1 MVKSELVRR
10 LNTKLP
16 DIEARDVELA
26 VNCMLE
32 QMITA
37 LEQGERIE
45 IRGFGSFSL
54 HHIPARTN
62 RRNPRTGEAL
72 QSPAK
77 VTIHFKPGLE
87 LRDRVNATHG
97 KFKIVD

>member
-1 MVKSELVRR
+1 MDAK
-10 LNTKLP
+10 
-16 DIEARDVELA
+16 DVELA
-26 VNCMLE
+26 INCMLE

-54 HHIPARTN
+54 HHLTARIT
-62 RRNPRTGEAL
+62 RNPKTGAAV

-77 VTIHFKPGLE
+77 VTIHFKPGKE
-87 LRDRVNATHG
+87 LKDRVNATHG
-97 KFKIVD
+97 KCPIID